1 MATIDRYE
9 TKAGPRYSV
18 RYRKPDRTQGRKRGF
33 RTKRDARLWLAQN
46 VVDRATGNY
55 IDPSSQRVTVGELGA
70 EWLARQTHLKPS
82 TLRTVKSAWANHV
95 EPKWATWSVGDVSRT
110 DVSTWVSALSKTH
123 SYTTVTRCLGVL
135 SGIMDSAVDDR
146 RIPSNPASKVKN
158 IPQRSKGRDIFLTAR
173 QVEDL
178 ANAAGEHRTLVLSM
192 AYSGLRWGEIT
203 GLRVRHLDLEKRRI
217 TVEENAV
224 AVGSKIVTGTTKSHE
239 RRIVPI
245 PRFLVP
251 MLRSAVE
258 GKADDDLVFSRDDGT
273 HIRRPKTGRSWF
285 WAAIRESGAPEEL
298 TPHSLR
304 HTAASMAI
312 SAGANV
318 KVVQRMLGHSSAAM
332 TLDRYGHLFP
342 DDLDAVADGLD
353 AMRCAQIVPTEDSTQ
368 KNDPPTSA

>member
-9 TKAGPRYSV
+9 TKAGARYSV

-55 IDPSSQRVTVGELGA
+55 IDPSSQRVTVGGLGA

-82 TLRTVKSAWANHV
+82 TLRTVKSAWTNHV
-95 EPKWATWSVGDVSRT
+95 EPKWALWSVGDVSRT
-110 DVSTWVSALSKTH
+110 DVSTWVSALTDTH

-146 RIPSNPASKVKN
+146 RIPSNPASKIRN

-178 ANAAGEHRTLVLSM
+178 ANAAGEHRTLVLTM
-192 AYSGLRWGEIT
+192 AYSGLRWGEVT
-203 GLRVRHLDLEKRRI
+203 GLRVRHLDIEKRRV

-251 MLRSAVE
+251 LLSEAID
-258 GKADDDLVFSRDDGT
+258 GKADDALVFSRDDGT

-285 WAAIRESGAPEEL
+285 WAAIRESGVQEEL

-332 TLDRYGHLFP
+332 TLDRYGHLFA

-353 AMRCAQIVPTEDSTQ
+353 AMRCAQIVPTRDDAEKSH
-368 KNDPPTSA
+368 PPSSL